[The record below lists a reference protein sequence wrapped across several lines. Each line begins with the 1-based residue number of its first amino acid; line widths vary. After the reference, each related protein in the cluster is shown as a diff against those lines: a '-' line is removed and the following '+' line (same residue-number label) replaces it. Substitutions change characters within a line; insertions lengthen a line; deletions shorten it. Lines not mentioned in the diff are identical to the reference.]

1 MKLSKETV
9 NLIKNFAGI
18 NSNLLLKSGN
28 KLATISG
35 QKNVMA
41 DATVTET
48 FPDFA
53 IYDLNEFLGAMSLF
67 EDPELDFQDKYV
79 SIKQGSM
86 NIKFFAADASNLTA
100 PQKAIT
106 FPEAE
111 INFRM
116 TSSMLDMIKKTS
128 SVLRAADV
136 SIVGDGSKVVAVV
149 GDKKN
154 ASGNS
159 FSEPV
164 GDTDKT
170 FKVNLKVENLKML
183 PGDYDVSISSKKIS
197 RFKSPNTDLVIVI
210 KMDKVLIKTIKWLS
224 NIIR

>member
-9 NLIKNFAGI
+9 ALFKNFAGI

-28 KLATISG
+28 KLATISA

-48 FPDFA
+48 FPDFG

-67 EDPELDFQDKYV
+67 DDPELEFQNKYV

-86 NIKFFAADASNLTA
+86 NIKFFAADATVLTA

-111 INFRM
+111 INFTVSATM
-116 TSSMLDMIKKTS
+116 LSMIQKTA

-136 SIVGDGSKVVAVV
+136 SIIGDGSAITVVVA
-149 GDKKN
+149 DKKN
-154 ASGNS
+154 ATGNS

-164 GDTDKT
+164 GTTDKT

-183 PGDYDVSISSKKIS
+183 PGDYEVSISSKKIS
-197 RFKSPNTDLVIVI
+197 RFKSPSSDLVYYVAVEA
-210 KMDKVLIKTIKWLS
+210 DSTFDF
-224 NIIR
+224 

>member
-9 NLIKNFAGI
+9 ALFKNFAGI
-18 NSNLLLKSGN
+18 NSNLLLKSGS
-28 KLATISG
+28 KLATISA

-41 DATVTET
+41 DATVGES

-67 EDPELDFQDKYV
+67 DDPDLDFQDKYV
-79 SIKQGSM
+79 SISQGNSK
-86 NIKFFAADASNLTA
+86 IKFFAADASVLTA

-106 FPEAE
+106 FPQAE
-111 INFRM
+111 ITFNI
-116 TSSMLDMIKKTS
+116 TAEKLSMIQKTA

-136 SIVGDGSKVVAVV
+136 SIVGDGSTATVVV

-154 ASGNS
+154 ATGNS

-164 GDTDKT
+164 GTTDKT

-183 PGDYDVSISSKKIS
+183 PGDYEVSISSKKIS
-197 RFKSPNTDLVIVI
+197 RFKSTTTDLVYYVAVEA
-210 KMDKVLIKTIKWLS
+210 DSTFDF
-224 NIIR
+224 

>member
-9 NLIKNFAGI
+9 ALFKNFAGI
-18 NSNLLLKSGN
+18 NSNLLLKSGS
-28 KLATISG
+28 KLATISA

-41 DATVTET
+41 DATVAET

-67 EDPELDFQDKYV
+67 DDPDLDFQEKFV
-79 SIKQGSM
+79 SISQGSM
-86 NIKFFAADASNLTA
+86 KIKFFAADASVLVA

-111 INFRM
+111 INF
-116 TSSMLDMIKKTS
+116 TISADKLQMINRTA

-136 SIVGDGSKVVAVV
+136 SIVGDGSTITVVV

-154 ASGNS
+154 ATGNS
-159 FSEPV
+159 FQEPV
-164 GDTDKT
+164 GTTDKS
-170 FKVNLKVENLKML
+170 FKVNLKVENLKMI
-183 PGDYDVSISSKKIS
+183 PGDYSVSVSSKKIS
-197 RFKSPNTDLVIVI
+197 RFKSSTNSDLVYYVAVEA
-210 KMDKVLIKTIKWLS
+210 DSTFDF
-224 NIIR
+224 

>member
-9 NLIKNFAGI
+9 ALIKNFAGI
-18 NSNLLLKSGN
+18 NSNLLLKQGN
-28 KLATISG
+28 KLATISA

-41 DATVTET
+41 DATTTET

-67 EDPELDFQDKYV
+67 EDPDLDFQDKYV
-79 SIKQGSM
+79 SISQGNM
-86 NIKFFAADASNLTA
+86 KIKFFAADASVLVA

-111 INFRM
+111 INFNL
-116 TSSMLDMIKKTS
+116 SASMLNMIHKTA

-136 SIVGDGSKVVAVV
+136 SIVGDGTKVTAIV

-164 GDTDKT
+164 GESDKT

-183 PGDYDVSISSKKIS
+183 PGDYQVSISSKKIS
-197 RFKSPNTDLVIVI
+197 RFKAPNTDLVYYVAVEA
-210 KMDKVLIKTIKWLS
+210 DSTFEF
-224 NIIR
+224 

>member
-9 NLIKNFAGI
+9 ALFKNFSGI
-18 NSNLLLKSGN
+18 NTNLLLKQGN
-28 KLATISG
+28 KIATISG

-41 DATVTET
+41 DASVTET

-67 EDPELDFQDKYV
+67 DDPELDFQDKYV

-86 NIKFFAADASNLTA
+86 NIKFFAADASVLTA

-106 FPEAE
+106 FPDAE
-111 INFRM
+111 INF
-116 TSSMLDMIKKTS
+116 SLSASMLNMLHKTA

-136 SIVGDGSKVVAVV
+136 SIVGDGSKITAIV

-183 PGDYDVSISSKKIS
+183 PGDYNVSISSKKIS
-197 RFKSPNTDLVIVI
+197 RFKAPNSDLVYYVAVEA
-210 KMDKVLIKTIKWLS
+210 DSTFDF
-224 NIIR
+224 

>member
-9 NLIKNFAGI
+9 ALFKNFAGI

-41 DATVTET
+41 DASVTET
-48 FPDFA
+48 FPDFG

-67 EDPELDFQDKYV
+67 DDPELDFQDKYV
-79 SIKQGSM
+79 SISQGNM
-86 NIKFFAADASNLTA
+86 KIKFFAADASVLTA

-111 INFRM
+111 INFNINADKL
-116 TSSMLDMIKKTS
+116 TMIHKTA
-128 SVLRAADV
+128 SVLRSPDV
-136 SIVGDGSKVVAVV
+136 SIVGDGSSITVVV

-154 ASGNS
+154 ATGNS
-159 FSEPV
+159 FSEAV
-164 GDTDKT
+164 GATDKT
-170 FKVNLKVENLKML
+170 FKVNLKVENLKMI
-183 PGDYDVSISSKKIS
+183 PGDYEVSISSKKIS
-197 RFKSPNTDLVIVI
+197 RFKSPSSDLVYYVAVEA
-210 KMDKVLIKTIKWLS
+210 DSTFEF
-224 NIIR
+224 

>member
-9 NLIKNFAGI
+9 ALFKNFAGI

-28 KLATISG
+28 KLATISA

-41 DATVTET
+41 DATTTET
-48 FPDFA
+48 FPDFG

-67 EDPELDFQDKYV
+67 EDPELEFSEKYV
-79 SIKQGSM
+79 TIKQGSM
-86 NIKFFAADASNLTA
+86 SIKYFAADATVLTA

-106 FPEAE
+106 FPDAE
-111 INFRM
+111 INF
-116 TSSMLDMIKKTS
+116 TLSAANLNMIHKTA
-128 SVLRAADV
+128 SVLRVADV
-136 SIVGDGSKVVAVV
+136 SIVGDGSKVTAVV

-154 ASGNS
+154 ATGNS

-164 GDTDKT
+164 GDTDKS

-183 PGDYDVSISSKKIS
+183 PGDYNISISSKKIS
-197 RFKSPNTDLVIVI
+197 RFKSTSSDLVYYVAVEA
-210 KMDKVLIKTIKWLS
+210 DS
-224 NIIR
+224 SFEF

>member
-9 NLIKNFAGI
+9 ALIKNFAGI

-28 KLATISG
+28 KLATISS

-41 DATVTET
+41 DATVAET
-48 FPDFA
+48 FPDFG

-67 EDPELDFQDKYV
+67 DDPELEFNEKFV
-79 SIKQGSM
+79 SIKQGSS
-86 NIKFFAADASNLTA
+86 NIKFFAADATVLTA

-111 INFRM
+111 INFTM
-116 TSSMLDMIKKTS
+116 TTSMLNMINKTA

-136 SIVGDGSKVVAVV
+136 SIVGDGSKVTAVV

-154 ASGNS
+154 ATGNS

-183 PGDYDVSISSKKIS
+183 PGEYQVSISSKKIS
-197 RFKSPNTDLVIVI
+197 RFKSPTSDLVYYVAVEA
-210 KMDKVLIKTIKWLS
+210 DSTFEF
-224 NIIR
+224 

>member
-1 MKLSKETV
+1 MEKVMKLSKETV
-9 NLIKNFAGI
+9 SLIKNFAGI

-28 KLATISG
+28 KLATISS

-48 FPDFA
+48 FPDFG

-67 EDPELDFQDKYV
+67 DDPELDFQEKYV
-79 SIKQGSM
+79 SISQGSM
-86 NIKFFAADASNLTA
+86 KIKFFAADASVLVA

-111 INFRM
+111 INFSM
-116 TSSMLDMIKKTS
+116 TAAMLNMINKTA
-128 SVLRAADV
+128 SVLRASDV
-136 SIVGDGSKVVAVV
+136 SIVGDGTTITAVV

-154 ASGNS
+154 VTGNS

-164 GDTDKT
+164 GATDKT

-183 PGDYDVSISSKKIS
+183 PGDYEVSISSKKIS
-197 RFKSPNTDLVIVI
+197 RFKSPSSDLVYYVAVEA
-210 KMDKVLIKTIKWLS
+210 DSTFEF
-224 NIIR
+224 

>member
-18 NSNLLLKSGN
+18 NSNLLLKQGN

-164 GDTDKT
+164 GDTDKN

-197 RFKSPNTDLVIVI
+197 RFKSPNNDLVYYVAVEA
-210 KMDKVLIKTIKWLS
+210 DSTFDF
-224 NIIR
+224 

>member
-1 MKLSKETV
+1 MKLSKDT
-9 NLIKNFAGI
+9 LALFKNFAGI

-41 DATVTET
+41 DVTVSET
-48 FPDFA
+48 FPDFG

-67 EDPELDFQDKYV
+67 DDPDLNFQDKYV
-79 SIKQGSM
+79 SIRQGSS
-86 NIKFFAADASNLTA
+86 NIKFYAAEPSVLTA

-111 INFRM
+111 INFTM
-116 TSSMLDMIKKTS
+116 SANMLNMIQKTA

-136 SIVGDGSKVVAVV
+136 AVVGDGSNITVVV

-154 ASGNS
+154 ATGNS
-159 FSEPV
+159 FSEVV
-164 GDTDKT
+164 GTTDKS

-183 PGDYDVSISSKKIS
+183 PGEYSVSVSSKKIS
-197 RFKSPNTDLVIVI
+197 RFQSTASDLVYYVAVEA
-210 KMDKVLIKTIKWLS
+210 DSTFDF
-224 NIIR
+224 

>member
-18 NSNLLLKSGN
+18 NSNLLLKQGN
-28 KLATISG
+28 KLATISA

-41 DATVTET
+41 DATTTES

-67 EDPELDFQDKYV
+67 DDPELEFQDKYV
-79 SIKQGSM
+79 SIKQGNM
-86 NIKFFAADASNLTA
+86 NIKFFAADPSVLVA

-106 FPEAE
+106 FPDAE
-111 INFRM
+111 INFNM
-116 TSSMLDMIKKTS
+116 SSTMLDMIKKTS

-164 GDTDKT
+164 GDTDKN

-197 RFKSPNTDLVIVI
+197 RFKSPNTDLVYYVAVEA
-210 KMDKVLIKTIKWLS
+210 DSTFDF
-224 NIIR
+224 

>member
-1 MKLSKETV
+1 MKLSKETQA
-9 NLIKNFAGI
+9 LFKNFAGI
-18 NSNLLLKSGN
+18 NSNLLLKSGS
-28 KLATISG
+28 KLATISA

-41 DATVTET
+41 DATVAET

-67 EDPELDFQDKYV
+67 DDPELDFSEKYV
-79 SIKQGSM
+79 SISQGSM
-86 NIKFFAADASNLTA
+86 KIKFFAADASVLVA

-106 FPEAE
+106 FPDAE
-111 INFRM
+111 INF
-116 TSSMLDMIKKTS
+116 TISADKLSMINRTA

-136 SIVGDGSKVVAVV
+136 SIVGDGSTVTVVV

-154 ASGNS
+154 ATGNS

-164 GDTDKT
+164 GQTDKT

-197 RFKSPNTDLVIVI
+197 RFKSTATDLVYYVAVEA
-210 KMDKVLIKTIKWLS
+210 DSTFEF
-224 NIIR
+224 

>member
-9 NLIKNFAGI
+9 ALFKNFAGI

-28 KLATISG
+28 KLATISA

-48 FPDFA
+48 FPDFG

-67 EDPELDFQDKYV
+67 DDPELDFQNKYV

-86 NIKFFAADASNLTA
+86 NIKFFAADATVLTA

-111 INFRM
+111 INFTVSAAM
-116 TSSMLDMIKKTS
+116 LSMIQKTA

-136 SIVGDGSKVVAVV
+136 SIIGDGSTITVVVA
-149 GDKKN
+149 DKKN
-154 ASGNS
+154 ATGNS

-164 GDTDKT
+164 GTTDKT

-183 PGDYDVSISSKKIS
+183 PGDYEVSISSKKIS
-197 RFKSPNTDLVIVI
+197 RFKSPSSDLVYYVAVEA
-210 KMDKVLIKTIKWLS
+210 DSTFDF
-224 NIIR
+224 

>member
-9 NLIKNFAGI
+9 SLFKNFAGI
-18 NSNLLLKSGN
+18 NTNLLLKQGN
-28 KLATISG
+28 KIATISG

-41 DATVTET
+41 DASVTET

-67 EDPELDFQDKYV
+67 DDPELDFQDKYV

-86 NIKFFAADASNLTA
+86 NIKFFAADASVLTA

-111 INFRM
+111 INF
-116 TSSMLDMIKKTS
+116 TLSASMLNMIHKTA

-136 SIVGDGSKVVAVV
+136 SIVGDGSKVTAIV

-164 GDTDKT
+164 GDTDKN

-183 PGDYDVSISSKKIS
+183 PGEYNVSISSKKIS
-197 RFKSPNTDLVIVI
+197 RFKAPNSDLVYYVAVEA
-210 KMDKVLIKTIKWLS
+210 DSTFDF
-224 NIIR
+224 

>member
-18 NSNLLLKSGN
+18 NSNLLLKQGN

-197 RFKSPNTDLVIVI
+197 RFKSPNNDLVYYVAVEA
-210 KMDKVLIKTIKWLS
+210 DSTFDF
-224 NIIR
+224 

>member
-9 NLIKNFAGI
+9 GLIKNFAGI

-28 KLATISG
+28 KLATISA

-48 FPDFA
+48 FPDFG
-53 IYDLNEFLGAMSLF
+53 IYDLNEFLGAMSIF
-67 EDPELDFQDKYV
+67 EDPELEFSDKYV
-79 SIKQGSM
+79 TIKQGNSS
-86 NIKFFAADASNLTA
+86 IKYFAAESSVLTA

-106 FPEAE
+106 FPNAE
-111 INFRM
+111 IEFNL
-116 TSSMLDMIKKTS
+116 TANMLEMIRKTAG
-128 SVLRAADV
+128 VLRASDL
-136 SIVGDGSKVVAVV
+136 SIVGDGNKITSVV

-154 ASGNS
+154 ATGNT

-183 PGDYDVSISSKKIS
+183 PGDYAVSVSSKKIS
-197 RFKSPNTDLVIVI
+197 RFQGSGDLVYYVAVEA
-210 KMDKVLIKTIKWLS
+210 DSTFDF
-224 NIIR
+224 